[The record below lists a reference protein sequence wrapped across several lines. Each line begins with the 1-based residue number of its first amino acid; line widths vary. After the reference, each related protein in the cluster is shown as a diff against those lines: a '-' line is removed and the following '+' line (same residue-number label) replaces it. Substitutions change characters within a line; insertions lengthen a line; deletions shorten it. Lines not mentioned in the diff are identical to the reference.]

1 MMEDG
6 ERERERG
13 DSGKSN
19 HAGVDGA
26 HGPST
31 FISAAPEHIKLSLNE
46 KHTSDC
52 QRKTSDSN

>member
-1 MMEDG
+1 MMED
-6 ERERERG
+6 RERERGG